1 MLRPDAS
8 ILLYEDGVYAA
19 LSGTVMVHKLRDV
32 LDDVRVYCLKP
43 DLAARGIEPEKVLAG
58 IELVAYEGFVELC
71 VEHRRV
77 QAWL

>member
-1 MLRPDAS
+1 
-8 ILLYEDGVYAA
+8 
-19 LSGTVMVHKLRDV
+19 
-32 LDDVRVYCLKP
+32 
-43 DLAARGIEPEKVLAG
+43 LAG